1 MSKKLRLNE
10 NDFFSSLLLTVHF
23 YTHFVAQ
30 SIVYKECN
38 GKRSRIDNQDF
49 SAKTRQVPNY
59 LAAACHPKKEEKTCK
74 MAFSGKWNNVLE
86 EFSKAIKKPK
96 IAWKQIRG
104 KY

>member
-1 MSKKLRLNE
+1 MKMI
-10 NDFFSSLLLTVHF
+10 FSSLLLTVHF

-74 MAFSGKWNNVLE
+74 MAFSGK
-86 EFSKAIKKPK
+86 
-96 IAWKQIRG
+96 
-104 KY
+104 